1 MAVSSE
7 RTEAEAVASRATSS
21 VPPTPSGPPDSPDS
35 PDLPGL
41 PEPGASPKAD
51 GGATALDSPGSSGS
65 PFGQLGRP
73 LRRTSPFY
81 IGFVGA
87 LGVLLAW
94 LLGRALV
101 NASQVIVLLVI
112 ALFLAVGLN
121 GIAERVQHTGLSRRA
136 SVTIVAVGVLL
147 VFVGFIAA
155 VVPPLVS
162 QVTQFLA
169 TAPDSL
175 AKLQTNPGLQRLDQ
189 DYGIVDRLREVLT
202 SDKLTQNLFGG
213 VIGVG
218 RLVLGSLL
226 SVLTVLILTLYFLAS
241 LPSMKHHA
249 YQLVPRS
256 RRTRVTLLGDEILL
270 RIGGY
275 VLGQLLVA
283 TCAAATTLL
292 LTEIIAL
299 PYPLLLALVVGMLD
313 LIPMIGATLGAVI
326 VTATALTESPTKAV
340 ISLAFFVLYQQ
351 IENYLIYPRVMRQ
364 SVDVPPAM
372 IVVAALVGGGLLG
385 VFGAM
390 LAIPTAAALLLIT
403 REVVLPRQDRL

>member
-1 MAVSSE
+1 VAVGSE
-7 RTEAEAVASRATSS
+7 RIDPSVAAPPPAAAPSEPLAPPAGPAAS
-21 VPPTPSGPPDSPDS
+21 V
-35 PDLPGL
+35 
-41 PEPGASPKAD
+41 SPKAD
-51 GGATALDSPGSSGS
+51 GGATALDSPGGSGS
-65 PFGQLGRP
+65 PFGQLGSP

-101 NASQVIVLLVI
+101 NASQVIVLVVI
-112 ALFLAVGLN
+112 ALFLAIGLN
-121 GIAERVQHTGLSRRA
+121 GPVERVQGTGLSRRA
-136 SVTIVAVGVLL
+136 SVAVVAVGVVV
-147 VFVGFIAA
+147 VFVGFISA
-155 VVPPLVS
+155 VIPPLVA
-162 QVTQFLA
+162 QTTQFL
-169 TAPDSL
+169 TNAPDAL
-175 AKLQTNPGLQRLDQ
+175 GRLQSNPSLQRLNA
-189 DYGIVDRLREVLT
+189 DYGVVDRLRVVMS
-202 SDKLTQNLFGG
+202 SDKLAQNLFGG

-256 RRTRVTLLGDEILL
+256 RRVRVTLLGDEIMQ

-283 TCAAATTLL
+283 TCAAVTSFLL
-292 LTEIIAL
+292 AEFIHL

-313 LIPMIGATLGAVI
+313 LVPMIGATLGAVI
-326 VTATALTESPTKAV
+326 VTLTALTESPTKAL
-340 ISLAFFVLYQQ
+340 ITLAFFVLYQQ
-351 IENYLIYPRVMRQ
+351 IENYLIYPRVMRH

-372 IVVAALVGGGLLG
+372 TVVAALVGGGLLG

-403 REVVLPRQDRL
+403 REVVLPRQDRV